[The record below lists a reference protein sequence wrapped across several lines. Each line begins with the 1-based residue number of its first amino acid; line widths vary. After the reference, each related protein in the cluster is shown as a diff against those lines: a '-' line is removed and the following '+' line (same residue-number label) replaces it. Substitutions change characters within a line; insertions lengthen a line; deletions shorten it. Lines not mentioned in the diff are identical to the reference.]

1 MRGGKDNK
9 EILTEYTGTVPSEAV
24 DPLIPTAE
32 GDFDFTYTI
41 TDDDELRRRCSP
53 GAFYGA
59 DEGDVTYTFGLDDY
73 GTEKEIT
80 AP

>member
-1 MRGGKDNK
+1 MRGGEDNK
-9 EILTEYTGTVPSEAV
+9 EIFTEYTGTIASDAVEA
-24 DPLIPTAE
+24 LIPTAE
-32 GDFDFTYTI
+32 GEFTFNYSI
-41 TDDDELRRRCSP
+41 SDDDELREAVLK

-59 DEGDVTYTFGLDDY
+59 DEGDVTYTLTLDDY